1 MPQYSQ
7 EQLRKL
13 FVKLPDELKDAILSE
28 DTADTIREICQ
39 RNEIKER
46 DIPRLARLVGDA
58 LMGLLPPEDF
68 QGALESDLNIE
79 RDKAEKASREVN
91 RFILF
96 PVKDSLKEFYKEIS
110 FAPGGRIIA
119 PEAKGNPET
128 LKPVSRSQKER
139 RKPKSDV
146 YREPVE

>member
-1 MPQYSQ
+1 MPQYSR

-13 FVKLPDELKDAILSE
+13 FDKLPDELKDAILSE
-28 DTADTIREICQ
+28 DTANTIREICQ
-39 RNEIKER
+39 RNEIKEG
-46 DIPRLARLVGDA
+46 DISRLAEMVGNI

-79 RDKAEKASREVN
+79 RNKAEKTSREVN

-110 FAPGGRIIA
+110 FAPGGRIIQ
-119 PEAKGNPET
+119 PEAKGKAET
-128 LKPVSRSQKER
+128 LKSVSRFKKER
-139 RKPKSDV
+139 RKPKSDI